1 MRNSPKSWNP
11 RWLSRRLCFAK
22 VSPVYFYMSKTFV
35 VIDEFRDVLVY
46 AKGLEFEEKPNYDYI
61 KNHFKNLFNRTVA
74 RMEGDI
80 LMDWQ
85 QLRKQKRDEKKK
97 AKQKYEDKL

>member
-1 MRNSPKSWNP
+1 
-11 RWLSRRLCFAK
+11 
-22 VSPVYFYMSKTFV
+22 MSKTFV